1 MFTKILKTTVM
12 SVLLASILPFL
23 AKADNTQ
30 DYSQYYDRVKI
41 DRYLD
46 VQVWPNHSDGDYF
59 IGDNIVINFR
69 TNRDAFV
76 AIYSVD
82 SKGRVD
88 LLFPSDPDEDNFI
101 KGGVTHRLPNGN
113 DDFDLVVSGPEGVE
127 NIQIIASRERFPIPD
142 WYPASG
148 LQVGDD
154 QDRLDFMDYVNS
166 RYFVRYDGQRFAYD
180 RSAINI
186 NEWEQDYYR
195 PVYYPDYPDWT
206 IRGNVY
212 IDYPYGGTV
221 YINGIYWGVAPLY
234 IPSIYVGWQ
243 TFTIYDPYGYC
254 WESDVYIS
262 RYNTVV
268 LGRTV
273 IQTSPRV
280 VSKYKKVRMAGYR
293 NPLKNGYPHFKTK
306 RMVTKSS
313 RTYVSGKTRAGKSA
327 TITYK
332 KKYVYGS
339 TKLVKTSRGYETKGV
354 FSRDKR
360 SKRSGYEYSKSYRL
374 SKSSGNRVE
383 KRGERVSSKAGYKSL
398 DRYGLSGKSKRNSAF
413 KKRSNKE
420 KSYKSSVY
428 RKKSGTQINKKSV
441 KKSSKGHKRS
451 KTVEKHDRSSKGKSS
466 KGKAYKNSPKKSG
479 ERHINRKSSG
489 GNKSSGR
496 TIRSSKRVSSGH
508 RYTGNTKIRSKR
520 H

>member
-1 MFTKILKTTVM
+1 MFSKILKATVM
-12 SVLLASILPFL
+12 SVLLALMLPYL
-23 AKADNTQ
+23 AKADNNAQ
-30 DYSQYYDRVKI
+30 DYSQYYDRTKI

-59 IGDNIVINFR
+59 IGDNIVLNFR

-88 LLFPSDPDEDNFI
+88 LLFPSDPGEDNFVV
-101 KGGVTHRLPNGN
+101 GGVTHHLPSGN
-113 DDFDLVVSGPEGVE
+113 DNFDLVVSGPEGVE
-127 NIQIIASRERFPIPD
+127 NIQVIASRERFPIPD

-148 LQVGDD
+148 LQVSDD

-186 NEWEQDYYR
+186 NVWERDYDR

-206 IRGNVY
+206 VCGNVY

-221 YINGIYWGVAPLY
+221 YIDGIYWGVAPLY

-254 WESDVYIS
+254 WESNVYIS

-268 LGRTV
+268 LGRSV
-273 IQTSPRV
+273 VQTSPRV
-280 VSKYKKVRMAGYR
+280 VSKYKKVRMVGYR

-306 RMVTKSS
+306 RVVAKSS
-313 RTYVSGKTRAGKSA
+313 RSYVTGKTRAGKSTA
-327 TITYK
+327 ITYN

-339 TKLVKTSRGYETKGV
+339 TKLVKTSRGYEPKGV
-354 FSRDKR
+354 FSPDKG
-360 SKRSGYEYSKSYRL
+360 SKRNEYSKSYRL

-383 KRGERVSSKAGYKSL
+383 KRKAKVSSKAGYKSTAL
-398 DRYGLSGKSKRNSAF
+398 YNNSGKSKRNSALE
-413 KKRSNKE
+413 KRSTKE
-420 KSYKSSVY
+420 RSYKSSS
-428 RKKSGTQINKKSV
+428 R
-441 KKSSKGHKRS
+441 KSSKNHKKS
-451 KTVEKHDRSSKGKSS
+451 KAIEKKDRSSKSKS
-466 KGKAYKNSPKKSG
+466 YKRKVYKSSPKKSY
-479 ERHINRKSSG
+479 ERQLNHKSSNG
-489 GNKSSGR
+489 KKSSGR
-496 TIRSSKRVSSGH
+496 TITKSKSTSNGHRNYGSSKI
-508 RYTGNTKIRSKR
+508 KSKR
-520 H
+520 R